1 MLRKGWLEGK
11 QIFKLDMPALGIS
24 LLPIDQT
31 IIVVC
36 MNSSLDCFSK
46 KGKKLWSV
54 ELAAPA
60 VCMVPVTLE
69 QTGQTLVCVALRGG
83 LVQLYLNKVVVDQFN
98 VSGRLMSRCLF
109 TCFHSNNYTFQFK

>member
-69 QTGQTLVCVALRGG
+69 HTGQTLVCVALRGG